1 MSNRPLGGKGK
12 RESYKTSVVRVPD
25 PIKPQVLELIE
36 QFHLSRLE
44 NGAIPVTGLSN
55 LAASVKPTS
64 IPVTGSVW
72 QMPVSEV
79 TKMVGIAYPEEC
91 EGSTFLISCQLSDK
105 WWDKEWEQ
113 YHRFRIEEFNQF
125 ADEVNRCIW
134 QVDNSF
140 AITGSEEDIR
150 IAVLKLVEYGLLNMD
165 DTKTPPATGKDLIN
179 WVFDDF
185 LDICTFENVVWN
197 AFETNRID
205 ILKALGIGQQPPVER
220 SQYWHQKYTEQ
231 LAMPDINYWRWRS
244 NPESCKICPQLTT
257 LLTMPEPSPDA
268 CKVLE
273 CLAEGKD
280 PFFNPEING
289 RTTSEIF
296 AQAMSSFGKRG
307 ALADCKPEQKKAYR
321 RAFTEWHLVVLAQ
334 LGRDALERIYKVVYG
349 ANWSLIEGIINTLE
363 GDCWEILGIH
373 PRASIKEARAA
384 RKRLVRQWHPDVNP
398 SPLAEQ
404 YTIKINHAFE
414 QFEKT
419 CNG

>member
-1 MSNRPLGGKGK
+1 MSNKPLGGKGK

-36 QFHLSRLE
+36 QFHLSRVE

-72 QMPVSEV
+72 QMPVSEAI
-79 TKMVGIAYPEEC
+79 KMAEIVYLKE
-91 EGSTFLISCQLSDK
+91 
-105 WWDKEWEQ
+105 WDETWEQ
-113 YHRFRIEEFNQF
+113 YQDFRIEEFKQW
-125 ADEVNRCIW
+125 ADKVNRCIW
-134 QVDNSF
+134 QVDNSST
-140 AITGSEEDIR
+140 ITDPEKDVR
-150 IAVLKLVEYGLLNMD
+150 IAVLKLVEYGLLDMD
-165 DTKTPPATGKDLIN
+165 DTQTLAATGEDLIN
-179 WVFDDF
+179 WVFNDF
-185 LDICTFENVVWN
+185 LDICTFENVAWN

-205 ILKALGIGQQPPVER
+205 ILKALGIGQQAPVER

-231 LAMPDINYWRWRS
+231 LAMPGFNYWRWRS

-257 LLTMPEPSPDA
+257 LLTLPEPSPDA

-280 PFFNPEING
+280 PFFDPEVKG

-296 AQAMSSFGKRG
+296 AQAMSNFGKRG
-307 ALADCKPEQKKAYR
+307 ALAGCKLEQKQAYR
-321 RAFTEWHLVVLAQ
+321 QAFTEWHLAVLAQ

-349 ANWSLIEGIINTLE
+349 VSWNLIEGIINTLE
-363 GDCWEILGIH
+363 GDCWEILGIR
-373 PRASIKEARAA
+373 PGASIKEARAA
-384 RKRLVRQWHPDVNP
+384 RKRLARQWHPDVNP

-404 YTIKINHAFE
+404 NTIKINHAFE
-414 QFEKT
+414 QFEET
-419 CNG
+419 CNR

>member
-1 MSNRPLGGKGK
+1 MSNKPLGGKGK

-79 TKMVGIAYPEEC
+79 IKMVGIAYPKEW

-105 WWDKEWEQ
+105 WWDKEWAQ

-125 ADEVNRCIW
+125 ADAANRCIW

-140 AITGSEEDIR
+140 AITDPEENIS
-150 IAVLKLVEYGLLNMD
+150 IAVNKLVEYGLLDMD
-165 DTKTPPATGKDLIN
+165 EAKTAAATGKDLIN
-179 WVFDDF
+179 WVFDDIF
-185 LDICTFENVVWN
+185 GIDTLEEVTWN
-197 AFETNRID
+197 AFQKNRID
-205 ILKALGIGQQPPVER
+205 ILKALGIGQQPPIER
-220 SQYWHQKYTEQ
+220 SQYWYRKYTEQ
-231 LAMPDINYWRWRS
+231 LAKPEINYWRWRS
-244 NPESCKICPQLTT
+244 NPESCKICPHLTT
-257 LLTMPEPSPDA
+257 LLTLAEPSLNA

-280 PFFNPEING
+280 PFFKPEFKG
-289 RTTSEIF
+289 RTESEIF
-296 AQAMSSFGKRG
+296 AHVMNKLGKSG
-307 ALADCKPEQKKAYR
+307 ALADCKPEQKQAYR
-321 RAFTEWHLVVLAQ
+321 QAFAEWHLAALAQ

-349 ANWSLIEGIINTLE
+349 VSWNLIEGIINTLE
-363 GDCWEILGIH
+363 GDCWEILGIR
-373 PRASIKEARAA
+373 PGASIKEAWAA
-384 RKRLVRQWHPDVNP
+384 RKRLARQWHPDVNP

-404 YTIKINHAFE
+404 NTIKINHAFE
-414 QFEKT
+414 QFAKT
-419 CNG
+419 CNR